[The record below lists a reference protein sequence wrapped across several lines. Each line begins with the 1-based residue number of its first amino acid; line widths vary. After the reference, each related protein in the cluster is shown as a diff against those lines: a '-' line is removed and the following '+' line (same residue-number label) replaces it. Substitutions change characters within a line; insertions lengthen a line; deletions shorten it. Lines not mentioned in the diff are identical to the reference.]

1 VEAFPRFTGLW
12 ILSAITLVIGVAG
25 VVVQLQRGQH
35 TGAVLLAAWIV
46 VVGGGLVSISLL
58 RRRLRP

>member
-1 VEAFPRFTGLW
+1 VDAFPRFTGLW
-12 ILSAITLVIGVAG
+12 VLSVTTLAIAVAG
-25 VVVQLQRGQH
+25 VVLQLRHGQR
-35 TGAVLLAAWIV
+35 TGAVLLALWVV